1 MVSGRT
7 RTSTGFPLATSAEA
21 ELFPEIDLAAPITVR
36 RFTYTWPVRILDRMV
51 APLVRLRAVGS
62 LEPDDLALSAFRAAG
77 GPVPPREEWDRW
89 LGPEFTLRMELL
101 ARGDY
106 SSLGKLHWRAILVS
120 AALGRIRLERYLA
133 AGRSLGQVTDPI
145 FVVGLPRTGTSL
157 LQRLIAEDPE
167 RRGLRTFELQGPI
180 PPLSPSIFAP
190 LKRRA
195 YAALISA
202 IYRTF
207 MPELIRIHHT
217 SITSL
222 EECWML
228 FMSSYAVL
236 NADYILVPQAEFGDH
251 LLEDGLLSAYGR
263 YEKLL
268 RILAL
273 EAPDEKFV
281 LKSPEHLWFLPS
293 LLRTFP
299 NARVIW
305 THRDPASAVPSY
317 AAQASLPSRQHHG
330 YVDPKAMGQRV
341 MQRFLQGVERGARAC
356 DEFPAARITHVR
368 YQELMADPV
377 AATRRAYEDLGLTV
391 GREHEGRMR
400 SFLARPQKDKHQNR
414 YRADVFGLDASEI
427 RAAFAPYMQR
437 FAVEADLPRSAG
449 LEAPA
454 ALMTERLPES

>member
-1 MVSGRT
+1 
-7 RTSTGFPLATSAEA
+7 
-21 ELFPEIDLAAPITVR
+21 LAAPITVR

-51 APLVRLRAVGS
+51 APLARVRAVGS
-62 LEPDDLALSAFRAAG
+62 LDPDDMARSAFRAAG

-89 LGPEFTLRMELL
+89 LGPEFAPRMALL
-101 ARGDY
+101 CRGHY
-106 SSLGKLHWRAILVS
+106 SALGQLHWRAILIS
-120 AALGRIRLERYLA
+120 AALGRIRLQRYLA
-133 AGRSLGQVTDPI
+133 AGRPLGQVEDPI

-180 PPLSPSIFAP
+180 PPVSPSIFAP

-195 YAALISA
+195 YAALISV

-236 NADYILVPQAEFGDH
+236 NADYILVPEAEFGDH
-251 LLEDGLLSAYGR
+251 LLEDGLLEAYGR
-263 YEKLL
+263 YKHLL
-268 RILAL
+268 SILTL
-273 EAPDEKFV
+273 EAPEKKLV

-299 NARVIW
+299 GARVIW

-317 AAQASLPSRQHHG
+317 AVQASLPSRQHRG

-341 MQRFLQGVERGARAC
+341 MHRFLQGVERGTRAC
-356 DEFPAARITHVR
+356 DDFPAARISHVR
-368 YQELMADPV
+368 YDELVADPV
-377 AATRRAYEDLGLTV
+377 AATRRAYQDLGLTV
-391 GREHEGRMR
+391 SSEHEARMHA
-400 SFLARPQKDKHQNR
+400 FLARPQKDKHKNH
-414 YRADVFGLDASEI
+414 YSAELFGLDATEI
-427 RAAFAPYMQR
+427 RSAFASYMQR
-437 FAVEADLPRSAG
+437 FGVQPDRPRSSSRG
-449 LEAPA
+449 APA
-454 ALMTERLPES
+454 ALLTERMPES

>member
-1 MVSGRT
+1 M
-7 RTSTGFPLATSAEA
+7 
-21 ELFPEIDLAAPITVR
+21 AAPITVR
-36 RFTYTWPVRILDRMV
+36 RFTYTWPVRILDRMT
-51 APLVRLRAVGS
+51 APLVHVRAIGS
-62 LEPDDLALSAFRAAG
+62 LDPDDLARSAFRAAG
-77 GPVPPREEWDRW
+77 GPVPPKAEWDRW
-89 LGPEFTLRMELL
+89 LGAEFAPRMELL
-101 ARGDY
+101 ARGHY
-106 SSLGKLHWRAILVS
+106 SSLGRLHWRAILNS

-133 AGRSLGQVTDPI
+133 AGRPLGQVKDPI

-236 NADYILVPQAEFGDH
+236 NADYILVPEAEFGDH
-251 LLEDGLLSAYGR
+251 LLEDGLLEAYGR

-273 EAPDEKFV
+273 EAPDKKFV
-281 LKSPEHLWFLPS
+281 LKSPEHLWFLPA
-293 LLRTFP
+293 LLTTFP

-317 AAQASLPSRQHHG
+317 AAQASLPSRQHRG
-330 YVDPKAMGQRV
+330 YVDPNAMGQRV

-356 DEFPAARITHVR
+356 DDFPTARISHVR
-368 YQELMADPV
+368 YHDLVADPV
-377 AATRRAYEDLGLTV
+377 AATKRAYDELGLSV
-391 GREHEGRMR
+391 GSEHESRMR
-400 SFLARPQKDKHQNR
+400 SFLSRPQKDKNQNR
-414 YRADVFGLDASEI
+414 YRADIFGLDPSEI

-437 FAVEADLPRSAG
+437 FAVEPDKPRSSSLG
-449 LEAPA
+449 APA
-454 ALMTERLPES
+454 ALLTERLPES